1 MGGIFGKTPKPPA
14 PDPAIAESQKR
25 QEDILKKQEIRTSE
39 KEKSANDKIQ
49 ARKRAMRKGGQRIL
63 LSSTRENAQTGIDDG
78 LKTTL
83 GA

>member
-1 MGGIFGKTPKPPA
+1 MSFLMGKSSAPA
-14 PDPAIAESQKR
+14 PDPAIAASQKR
-25 QEDILKKQEIRTSE
+25 QEETLKKQEIRTSE

-63 LSSTRENAQTGIDDG
+63 LSSARENAQTGIDDG

>member
-1 MGGIFGKTPKPPA
+1 MGGLFGTPKPPA
-14 PDPAIAESQKR
+14 PDPAIAKSQKR
-25 QEDILKKQEIRTSE
+25 QEDILKKQEIRTAE
-39 KEKSANDKIQ
+39 KEKSGNEKIQ

-63 LSSTRENAQTGIDDG
+63 LSSARENAQTGIDDG

>member
-1 MGGIFGKTPKPPA
+1 MGGLFGKPKAPA

-25 QEDILKKQEIRTSE
+25 QEETLKKQEIRTAE
-39 KEKSANDKIQ
+39 KEKSANEKIQ

-63 LSSTRENAQTGIDDG
+63 LSSARENPTLGIDDG